1 MRELYEDMEAAVASR
16 DVRLAKTVMS
26 AVAEDV
32 LSSLRLAVLELTDGA
47 PEGQTFD
54 ASEVWG
60 IAATV
65 EDYVVNHYGEE

>member
-1 MRELYEDMEAAVASR
+1 MKELYEDMEAAVASH
-16 DVRLAKTVMS
+16 DVRLAKAVMS

-32 LSSLRLAVLELTDGA
+32 LSSLRLAVLELTDQWTG
-47 PEGQTFD
+47 PFD
-54 ASEVWG
+54 SSEVWG